1 MNSSP
6 VTPKSITTRGGAR
19 YNMHMHTQSPKTARG
34 VRLYEYIIKTKSCRV
49 SRGGGRDHPQREDQR
64 RPTRTPRTR
73 KNPRTRK
80 SSLVEAMVEGLVLC
94 QKNCIT
100 SYERTMCLSAYCL
113 WHIATFAFW
122 AAPVSQAPNAR
133 GSEGCQTKPVPFALG

>member
-1 MNSSP
+1 MARSHDVNP
-6 VTPKSITTRGGAR
+6 GRRVGEFLTGFAVTPKSITTRGGAR

-34 VRLYEYIIKTKSCRV
+34 VRLYEYIIKTKSCCV

-100 SYERTMCLSAYCL
+100 SYERTMCLSAVLQPALHPCS
-113 WHIATFAFW
+113 
-122 AAPVSQAPNAR
+122 SQTLKV
-133 GSEGCQTKPVPFALG
+133 CFTHH